1 MIRAMQRMYGADC
14 CQNKK
19 AEKSLPAESRKQG
32 GKKSSDRKQKKAE
45 IKVFRQDV
53 IKGGNTWI
61 ISMSES
67 ENMFWTGK

>member
-45 IKVFRQDV
+45 IKVFRQ
-53 IKGGNTWI
+53 KA
-61 ISMSES
+61 
-67 ENMFWTGK
+67 GKKAEKKSSGRM

>member
-14 CQNKK
+14 CQN
-19 AEKSLPAESRKQG
+19 
-32 GKKSSDRKQKKAE
+32 KKAE